1 MKAGLRRSRP
11 FWHASDA
18 RVLRPELWLVAA
30 IAVTMMLVE
39 VWQSSKVADL
49 CLKLDQNRSVLQQI
63 EARLQYVKAGLE
75 HQTTRSGLAATA
87 AAQGLVPAD
96 NSQVV
101 NLPSEYL
108 ASDQESGDGGGND
121 RRGSFGE
128 RILRVMVPDA
138 RARSRAGN

>member
-49 CLKLDQNRSVLQQI
+49 CLKIDHTRSALQQT
-63 EARLQYVKAGLE
+63 EARLQYLRAGLE
-75 HQTTRSGLAATA
+75 QRTTRSGLAASA
-87 AAQGLVPAD
+87 AALGLVPAD

-108 ASDQESGDGGGND
+108 AYSQESGTGGD
-121 RRGSFGE
+121 LLSLFGE
-128 RILRVMVPDA
+128 GISRLIVPDA

>member
-11 FWHASDA
+11 FWHATEA

-30 IAVTMMLVE
+30 IAVAMMLVE

-49 CLKLDQNRSVLQQI
+49 CLKLDQNRSALQHV

-75 HQTTRSGLAATA
+75 HRTTRSGLAATA
-87 AAQGLVPAD
+87 AAMGLVPAD

-108 ASDQESGDGGGND
+108 ASNQESGDGTD
-121 RRGSFGE
+121 RQGWSVE
-128 RILRVMVPDA
+128 RIARVIVPDA

>member
-11 FWHASDA
+11 FWHAREA

-30 IAVTMMLVE
+30 VAVAMMLVE

-49 CLKLDQNRSVLQQI
+49 CLKLDQNRSALQQI
-63 EARLQYVKAGLE
+63 EARLQYMKATLE
-75 HQTTRSGLAATA
+75 HRITRSGLAATTA
-87 AAQGLVPAD
+87 AMGLVPAD

-108 ASDQESGDGGGND
+108 ASNQDSGDGTD
-121 RRGSFGE
+121 RQGSFGE
-128 RILRVMVPDA
+128 RMLRVIVPDA